1 MTERIEP
8 FYRLPA
14 TSDRP
19 RWVVWTWRLMRVHFA
34 AAGILLFFAAAGLF
48 GYLYSLEFQRIGLD
62 IGKLR
67 ITRPGDIYDTAT
79 QIKLIGGIVLAVAS
93 LIQVRAVQMLSRTR
107 RSGLAWARVA
117 SLMLLVGFPAGAILW
132 VKAGSDA
139 AEGGMV
145 AQVLSDLSL
154 AVRLL
159 AAVLVVQAAL
169 GVWYEVA
176 SLLPSFRVLCGDASR
191 ESHPVLVRI
200 RRMAVAL
207 WLLAAVGLGGGLAIA
222 TDWLYELPVS
232 RPAPGALLYA
242 TSFDDF
248 NNEWDIFPGRDA
260 VQIIPSADL
269 GLPTSDVIS
278 PDGAVLSVKYG
289 SGVSDEVIWSA
300 LNRKFNDFDL
310 RVTAR
315 LANGPVDQNQFGVIF
330 RYRNPDNFYIFRI
343 SADGYY
349 SLAKVK
355 NGVQEKISDWGQ
367 TAAIRQGVES
377 NAIRII
383 ARQDTFQFYVNNQI
397 VPLCL
402 KGENETSMW
411 ATWEG
416 PGVCFTSTPTDVY
429 HDATFKQGQIALA
442 AGTIDG
448 SEIEVLFDDLVIVG
462 PQPDTSQAAKE

>member
-1 MTERIEP
+1 
-8 FYRLPA
+8 
-14 TSDRP
+14 
-19 RWVVWTWRLMRVHFA
+19 MRVHLATAGVLLLFA
-34 AAGILLFFAAAGLF
+34 AVGLF
-48 GYLYSLEFQRIGLD
+48 AYLYSLEFQRIGLD

-79 QIKLIGGIVLAVAS
+79 QLKLIGGIGLAIASLVQLRAVAK
-93 LIQVRAVQMLSRTR
+93 LSQTR
-107 RSGLAWARVA
+107 RSGLAWARVGA
-117 SLMLLVGFPAGAILW
+117 LMLLVGFPAGAILW
-132 VKAGSDA
+132 VKAGSA
-139 AEGGMV
+139 ANEGGMV

-154 AVRLL
+154 VVRV
-159 AAVLVVQAAL
+159 AAVVLVIQAAL
-169 GVWYEVA
+169 GVWYEIA
-176 SLLPSFRVLCGDASR
+176 SLLPALRALCADASR

-200 RRMAVAL
+200 RHMAVSV
-207 WLLAAVGLGGGLAIA
+207 WLLAAIGLGAGLAVA

-232 RPAPGALLYA
+232 RPEPGALLYA

-260 VQIIPSADL
+260 VQVAQAAEL
-269 GLPTSDVIS
+269 GFPTGSMMS

-289 SGVSDEVIWSA
+289 SGVSDEVIWSV
-300 LNRKFNDFDL
+300 LDRKFNDFDL

-315 LANGPVDQNQFGVIF
+315 LADGPVDQNQFGVIF

-367 TAAIRQGVES
+367 TEAIRQGDES
-377 NAIRII
+377 NAIRIV
-383 ARQDTFQFYVNNQI
+383 ARQDTFQFYVNDQI

-402 KGENETSMW
+402 RGENETSMW

-416 PGVCFTSTPTDVY
+416 PGICFTSTPTGAY
-429 HDATFKQGQIALA
+429 HDSTFKQGRIALA

-448 SEIEVLFDDLVIVG
+448 SEIEVAFDDLVIVG
-462 PQPDTSQAAKE
+462 PQPDTSLAAKE